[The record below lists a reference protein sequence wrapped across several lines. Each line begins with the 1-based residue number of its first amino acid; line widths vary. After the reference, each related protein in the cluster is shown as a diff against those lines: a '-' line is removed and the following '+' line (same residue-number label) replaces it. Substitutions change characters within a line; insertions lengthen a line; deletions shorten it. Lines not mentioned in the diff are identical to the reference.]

1 MQPGSWPE
9 TGTAAQPWR
18 TITADGLAGVWPR
31 AAVVDVR
38 SREEYSIARIP
49 GSLNIPL
56 DDLPARL
63 ADCPHAIPD
72 RQQQACCIPPGVLAL
87 IPEHAL
93 DLPLH
98 RFHEGEQQMLIE
110 RIYDED
116 LAQASYLI
124 GCQAKGEAVVVDG
137 RRDIAVYQ
145 DLARKNG
152 MKIVAVTETHIHA
165 DYLSGTRELAAAT
178 GATIYVSGEGGPDW
192 QYEFDGERLF
202 DGDTITLGNISIK
215 ALHTPGHTPEH
226 LSFLVTD
233 GAFSDQPGYLLSG
246 DFVFSGDLGRPDLLD
261 EAAGG
266 VDTRFMGAKQ
276 LFTSLRDKFLTLPDY
291 VQVHPAHG
299 AGSACGKALGAIP
312 SSTVGYERLYAW
324 WGPYLAANDEQGFID
339 ELLDGQ
345 PDAHAYF
352 GRMKRENREGPA
364 VMGER
369 APLPELAPGIVAA
382 GLAEDTLTFIDTRP
396 NSEVHEGTV
405 ARSLNV
411 PAGKSV
417 ASYGAWVVNPETD
430 KNPLVLLAPDQDTAQ
445 DMWDHLVRVGIDNV
459 AGYVTSLEGL
469 PAAVPKLIQPE
480 ELEDFD
486 AAMVL
491 DVRNRTEHT
500 AGHIP
505 GSHQLSGGRA
515 MWHLDE
521 LPANGTIVTYC
532 QSGVRNSV
540 AASALRRAGYDVVE
554 LDGSYAG
561 WSAWKQARE
570 SVSSN

>member
-1 MQPGSWPE
+1 
-9 TGTAAQPWR
+9 
-18 TITADGLAGVWPR
+18 
-31 AAVVDVR
+31 
-38 SREEYSIARIP
+38 
-49 GSLNIPL
+49 
-56 DDLPARL
+56 
-63 ADCPHAIPD
+63 
-72 RQQQACCIPPGVLAL
+72 
-87 IPEHAL
+87 
-93 DLPLH
+93 
-98 RFHEGEQQMLIE
+98 MLLE

-124 GCQAKGEAVVVDG
+124 GCQAQGEAVVVDG

-145 DLARKNG
+145 GLAAKHG

-178 GATIYVSGEGGPDW
+178 GAKIYLSGEGGPDW
-192 QYEFDGERLF
+192 QYGFEGERLF

-233 GAFSDQPGYLLSG
+233 GAFSDQAGYLLSG

-266 VDTRFMGAKQ
+266 VDTRFLGAKQ
-276 LFTSLRDKFLTLPDY
+276 LFASLRDKFLALPDY

-352 GRMKRENREGPA
+352 GRMKRENRQGPA

-369 APLPELAPGIVAA
+369 APLPELDLATVAQ
-382 GLAEDTLTFIDTRP
+382 GLAADTLTFIDTRS
-396 NSEVHEGTV
+396 NDEVHEGTV
-405 ARSLNV
+405 TGSLNV

-417 ASYGAWVVNPETD
+417 ASFGAWVVNPETD
-430 KNPLVLLAPDQDTAQ
+430 PNPLVLLAEDQGAAQ
-445 DMWDHLVRVGIDNV
+445 EMWDHLVRVGIDKV
-459 AGYVTSLEGL
+459 AGYVTGFESL
-469 PAAVPKLIQPE
+469 PVSVPKLIQPE
-480 ELEDFD
+480 ELEGFE
-486 AAMVL
+486 AAMIL

-500 AGHIP
+500 AGNIP
-505 GSHQLSGGRA
+505 GSYQLSGGRV

-521 LPANGTIVTYC
+521 LPAHGTIVSYC

-554 LDGSYAG
+554 LDGSYN
-561 WSAWKQARE
+561 AWTAYRQTRE
-570 SVSSN
+570 TIPAN

>member
-1 MQPGSWPE
+1 
-9 TGTAAQPWR
+9 
-18 TITADGLAGVWPR
+18 
-31 AAVVDVR
+31 
-38 SREEYSIARIP
+38 
-49 GSLNIPL
+49 
-56 DDLPARL
+56 
-63 ADCPHAIPD
+63 
-72 RQQQACCIPPGVLAL
+72 
-87 IPEHAL
+87 
-93 DLPLH
+93 
-98 RFHEGEQQMLIE
+98 MLIE

-116 LAQASYLI
+116 LAHASYLI
-124 GCQAKGEAVVVDG
+124 GCQAKGEAIVVDG

-145 DLARKNG
+145 DLAAKNG

-165 DYLSGTRELAAAT
+165 DYLSGTRELAAVT
-178 GATIYVSGEGGPDW
+178 GAKIYVSGEGGPEW
-192 QYEFDGERLF
+192 QYEFDGERLH
-202 DGDTITLGNISIK
+202 DGDRIALGNISIQ
-215 ALHTPGHTPEH
+215 AVHTPGHTPEH

-266 VDTRFMGAKQ
+266 IDTRFEGAKQ
-276 LFTSLRDKFLTLPDY
+276 LFASLRDKFLTLPDY

-324 WGPYLAANDEQGFID
+324 WGPYLAANDEQGFVD

-364 VMGER
+364 VLGAR
-369 APLPELAPGIVAA
+369 LPLQELDAA
-382 GLAEDTLTFIDTRP
+382 EVSQDLALDKVTFIDTRP
-396 NSEVHEGTV
+396 HTEVHHSTV
-405 ARSLNV
+405 IRSLNV

-417 ASYGAWVVNPETD
+417 ASYGAWVINPETD
-430 KNPLVLLAPDQDTAQ
+430 KNPLVLLAPDQGAAQ
-445 DMWDHLVRVGIDNV
+445 DMWDHLVRVGIDNI
-459 AGYVTSLEGL
+459 AGFLTSIDGL
-469 PAAVPKLIQPE
+469 PMFTPKLIQPE
-480 ELEDFD
+480 ELDGFN

-491 DVRNRTEHT
+491 DVRNKTEHNS
-500 AGHIP
+500 GHIP
-505 GSHQLSGGRA
+505 GSHQLSGGRV

-521 LPANGTIVTYC
+521 LPAEGTIVSYC

-554 LDGSYAG
+554 LDGSYAA
-561 WSAWKQARE
+561 WSAQQNSLATA
-570 SVSSN
+570 

>member
-1 MQPGSWPE
+1 
-9 TGTAAQPWR
+9 
-18 TITADGLAGVWPR
+18 
-31 AAVVDVR
+31 
-38 SREEYSIARIP
+38 
-49 GSLNIPL
+49 
-56 DDLPARL
+56 
-63 ADCPHAIPD
+63 
-72 RQQQACCIPPGVLAL
+72 
-87 IPEHAL
+87 
-93 DLPLH
+93 
-98 RFHEGEQQMLIE
+98 MLIE

-145 DLARKNG
+145 ELAEKNG

-192 QYEFDGERLF
+192 QYEFDGERLY
-202 DGDTITLGNISIK
+202 DGDRIALGNITIQ

-266 VDTRFMGAKQ
+266 VDTRFEGARQ
-276 LFTSLRDKFLTLPDY
+276 LFASLRDKFLTLPDY

-312 SSTVGYERLYAW
+312 STTVGYERLYAW
-324 WGPYLAANDEQGFID
+324 WGPYLAANDEQGFVN

-352 GRMKRENREGPA
+352 GRMKRENRIGPA
-364 VMGER
+364 ILRER
-369 APLPELAPGIVAA
+369 APLQELDIAAVARD
-382 GLAEDTLTFIDTRP
+382 LAADKATFIDTRS
-396 NSEVHEGTV
+396 NTEVHEGTV
-405 ARSLNV
+405 TGSLNI

-430 KNPLVLLAPDQDTAQ
+430 KNPLVLLAAGPEQAQ
-445 DMWDHLVRVGIDNV
+445 EMWDHLVRVGIDNI
-459 AGYVTSLEGL
+459 AGYLTGVEGL
-469 PAAVPKLIQPE
+469 PTSTPRLIQPAD
-480 ELEDFD
+480 LADFD

-491 DVRNRTEHT
+491 DVRNRTEHL

-505 GSHQLSGGRA
+505 GSHQLSGGRV

-521 LPANGTIVTYC
+521 LPAGGTIVTYC

-540 AASALRRAGYDVVE
+540 AASALRRAGYDIVE
-554 LDGSYAG
+554 LDGSYA
-561 WSAWKQARE
+561 AWAAHRH
-570 SVSSN
+570 SVASSR

>member
-1 MQPGSWPE
+1 
-9 TGTAAQPWR
+9 
-18 TITADGLAGVWPR
+18 
-31 AAVVDVR
+31 
-38 SREEYSIARIP
+38 
-49 GSLNIPL
+49 
-56 DDLPARL
+56 
-63 ADCPHAIPD
+63 
-72 RQQQACCIPPGVLAL
+72 
-87 IPEHAL
+87 
-93 DLPLH
+93 
-98 RFHEGEQQMLIE
+98 MLLE

-116 LAQASYLI
+116 LAQASYFI
-124 GCQAKGEAVVVDG
+124 GCQRKGEAVVVDA
-137 RRDIAVYQ
+137 RRDIDTYRS
-145 DLARKNG
+145 LAAANG

-178 GATIYVSGEGGPDW
+178 GAKIYVSGEGGPDW
-192 QYEFDGERLF
+192 QYGFDGERLF
-202 DGDTITLGNISIK
+202 DDSKITIGNITVQ
-215 ALHTPGHTPEH
+215 AVHTPGHTPEH
-226 LSFLVTD
+226 LSFLITD
-233 GAFSDQPGYLLSG
+233 GAFSSEAGYLLSG

-266 VDTRFMGAKQ
+266 VDTRFLGAKQ
-276 LFTSLRDKFLTLPDY
+276 LFASLRDKFLTLPDF
-291 VQVHPAHG
+291 VQVYPGHG

-369 APLPELAPGIVAA
+369 APLQELDATDVARS
-382 GLAEDTLTFIDTRP
+382 LAEDTLTFIDTRS
-396 NSEVHEGTV
+396 NGEVHQGTV
-405 ARSLNV
+405 VRSLNV

-430 KNPLVLLAPDQDTAQ
+430 KNPLVLLAKDQEQAQ

-459 AGYVTSLEGL
+459 AGYLTGIDGL
-469 PAAVPKLIQPE
+469 PTFTPKLIQPE
-480 ELEDFD
+480 ELEGFD

-491 DVRNRTEHT
+491 DVRNKTEHK
-500 AGHIP
+500 AGHVP
-505 GSHQLSGGRA
+505 GSYQLSGGRV

-521 LPANGTIVTYC
+521 LPTAGTIVSYC

-554 LDGSYAG
+554 LDGSYAA
-561 WSAWKQARE
+561 WAAMEQSAQTASAR
-570 SVSSN
+570 

>member
-1 MQPGSWPE
+1 
-9 TGTAAQPWR
+9 
-18 TITADGLAGVWPR
+18 
-31 AAVVDVR
+31 
-38 SREEYSIARIP
+38 
-49 GSLNIPL
+49 
-56 DDLPARL
+56 
-63 ADCPHAIPD
+63 
-72 RQQQACCIPPGVLAL
+72 
-87 IPEHAL
+87 
-93 DLPLH
+93 
-98 RFHEGEQQMLIE
+98 MLIE

-137 RRDIAVYQ
+137 RRDIAVYL
-145 DLARKNG
+145 DLAKQNG

-165 DYLSGTRELAAAT
+165 DFLSGTRELAAAT
-178 GATIYVSGEGGPDW
+178 GAKIYVSGEGGPDW
-192 QYEFDGERLF
+192 QYQFVGERLY
-202 DGDTITLGNISIK
+202 DGDKITLGNITIQ

-266 VDTRFMGAKQ
+266 VDTRFEGAKQ
-276 LFTSLRDKFLTLPDY
+276 LFASLRDKFLTLPDY

-312 SSTVGYERLYAW
+312 SSTVGYERLFAW

-364 VMGER
+364 LMGDR
-369 APLPELAPGIVAA
+369 APLKELGTAAVARD
-382 GLAEDTLTFIDTRP
+382 LAADKVTFIDTRP
-396 NSEVHEGTV
+396 NAEVHEGTV
-405 ARSLNV
+405 TRSLNI

-430 KNPLVLLAPDQDTAQ
+430 QNPLVLLATDREQAQ
-445 DMWDHLVRVGIDNV
+445 DMRDHLVRVGIDNV
-459 AGYVTSLEGL
+459 AGYVTSLQGL
-469 PAAVPKLIQPE
+469 PTFTPKLIQPAD
-480 ELEDFD
+480 LADFKP
-486 AAMVL
+486 AMVL
-491 DVRNRTEHT
+491 DVRSRSEHT

-505 GSHQLSGGRA
+505 GSHQLSGGSL
-515 MWHLDE
+515 MWHLDQ
-521 LPANGTIVTYC
+521 LPAEGAIVTYC

-561 WSAWKQARE
+561 WKAWQQSGE
-570 SVSSN
+570 PVSSS